1 VGRGGRLIVSDPS
14 WLLDLF
20 AAVMLAV
27 SAYCAVRLVVVRR
40 LHRTLHYGV
49 NSAHVAMGLAMS
61 GMLVPVLNAWPNPV
75 WEALFAGFAVSFAF
89 QSASFVARHGLTGL
103 SRDHFHR
110 VTHYLTHL
118 VMSFAMLYMY
128 LAAAPVPAHAA
139 AMAMGPAPGTAA
151 FVGLPLVFILV
162 LCASAVWHVDA
173 LSRFTPAVVAAAV
186 RAGAASRGGEVGAGP
201 EARWLA
207 PRLEMGCHIAMC
219 AAMAFML
226 VLLL

>member
-1 VGRGGRLIVSDPS
+1 MVSDPT
-14 WLLDLF
+14 WILDFL
-20 AAVMLAV
+20 AAVMLSV
-27 SAYCAVRLVVVRR
+27 SAYCAIRLLLVRR

-49 NSAHVAMGLAMS
+49 NAAHVAMGLAMA
-61 GMLVPVLNAWPNPV
+61 GMLVPALNALADSV
-75 WEALFAGFAVSFAF
+75 WEVVFAGFAASFAF
-89 QSASFVARHGLTGL
+89 QSWSFVARHGLLGL

-128 LAAAPVPAHAA
+128 LAAAPATVGHAV

-151 FVGLPLVFILV
+151 FVGLPLGFILV
-162 LCASAVWHVDA
+162 LSASAVWQVDA
-173 LSRFTPAVVAAAV
+173 LSRFTPAMVAVAASSGDAP
-186 RAGAASRGGEVGAGP
+186 RGGEAGAGGQE

-219 AAMAFML
+219 VAQAFML